1 MERAWQQHNN
11 SWQLV
16 FLQHHFIITTSL
28 KQTFYHRKKYL
39 RHVAKFWQFWVG
51 KFSHLPSVTVRHL
64 SVEFCNI
71 GYIGWRESKNY
82 THIQKE
88 SIKWIF
94 FAVWHISY
102 LSHLPLNASM
112 DDLQKRLLNEHP
124 QWEQSRLNLGVW
136 RTKLIKAATDLSNF
150 GNSCHIRGILMSSRI
165 IDFITLRSVQW
176 QFWEAQA

>member
-1 MERAWQQHNN
+1 M
-11 SWQLV
+11 
-16 FLQHHFIITTSL
+16 
-28 KQTFYHRKKYL
+28 
-39 RHVAKFWQFWVG
+39 AKFWQFWVG

-82 THIQKE
+82 THKE
-88 SIKWIF
+88 SIERIF
-94 FAVWHISY
+94 IGVWHILD
-102 LSHLPLNASM
+102 LSHLPLNASR

-150 GNSCHIRGILMSSRI
+150 GNSCHIRGILCRQGSLTSS
-165 IDFITLRSVQW
+165 L
-176 QFWEAQA
+176 WEVSNDNSERLKRNMNIWFHAKKRRMEEAV